1 MKQANLG
8 LDAEQLVS
16 RQNWLQQQAS
26 TLLHDLKLMDIL
38 RVAGQPK
45 IAGSAELGLMVWP
58 DIDLEVVSPEQP
70 ELSLAL
76 DIVRRLMLEAN
87 VRKLNIV
94 DERQTSNPDIPKGIY
109 IGPDVKYGEIEWQ
122 VDIWIISRDEVMKR
136 NHFVDRI
143 KAMLD
148 DANRSTILQI
158 KQVVAASDK
167 YHGGISSVDIYT
179 AVLDQGVSDMA
190 GFESYLQH
198 TGRTL

>member
-26 TLLHDLKLMDIL
+26 QLLHDLKLMDIL

-76 DIVRRLMLEAN
+76 DIVRRLMLEAGM
-87 VRKLNIV
+87 RKLNIV

-109 IGPDVKYGEIEWQ
+109 IGPDVKHGELEWQ
-122 VDIWIISRDEVMKR
+122 VDIWIVNSDEANTR
-136 NHFVDRI
+136 HQLAERI
-143 KAMLD
+143 RSMLND
-148 DANRSTILQI
+148 SNRSTILQI

-167 YHGGISSVDIYT
+167 YHRGISSVDIYA

-190 GFESYLQH
+190 GFEAYLQQ
-198 TGRTL
+198 TGRTR